1 MGNFGRYICVAL
13 PFLLTLASLI
23 SLLIAGLAG
32 AVGNKDSGLYMFR
45 VNLTDLQVQ
54 PNVIGA
60 LVGRSPE
67 PLPQAAPLIDAA
79 TAHIGEAK
87 EGAAPL
93 IAAATSHQQKQANQG
108 GNITAG
114 DLNLHKIYDINLWGY
129 CFTPQSGDRSCLE
142 PKFNWAETEV
152 NNTIS
157 TFKRFAAVGGKN
169 VTLPKTVEEAL
180 NSFGNVVRWTE
191 IVFIIAALGLGLALV
206 LGVISNCS
214 RAVSC
219 LTWIVSGIASAAV
232 CGFASLATAT
242 ATIVVGSAES
252 TAKIYGVRSNFNT
265 QFLAVAWISVA
276 FALAAGFFWLL
287 TICCCKPESRSRRSS
302 DTEKRVP
309 VGAYSPLNEN
319 QNGFQQNNSGY
330 YNNQYGAPRHP
341 QGGRGDTAYEPYSH
355 NR

>member
-32 AVGNKDSGLYMFR
+32 AVGNKDGLYIFR
-45 VNLTDLQVQ
+45 VNLTELQVQ
-54 PNVIGA
+54 PNVLGS

-67 PLPQAAPLIDAA
+67 PLPQ
-79 TAHIGEAK
+79 
-87 EGAAPL
+87 AAPL
-93 IAAATSHQQKQANQG
+93 IAAATSHQQKQANQA
-108 GNITAG
+108 GNITAA
-114 DLNLHKIYDINLWGY
+114 DLGLHKIYDINLWGY

-152 NNTIS
+152 NNTIGNIKKLAS
-157 TFKRFAAVGGKN
+157 VAGKS
-169 VTLPKTVEEAL
+169 VTLPKTMEDAL
-180 NSFGNVVRWTE
+180 KSFGNVIRWTE
-191 IVFIIAALGLGLALV
+191 IVFIIAALGLGVALL

-219 LTWIVSGIASAAV
+219 LTWVVSGVASAAV

-242 ATIVVGSAES
+242 ATIVVGTAES

-287 TICCCKPESRSRRSS
+287 TICCCKPESRRRSS
-302 DTEKRVP
+302 DSEKHVP

-319 QNGFQQNNSGY
+319 QTGAFQNNSGY